1 VKFIHFVRKESF
13 IIAFGAALSVTL
25 VLFTIGKFYPQLA
38 LPDSLIIIFCISLAV
53 VYLLYYLLVGQRL
66 RKIRELLVKETK
78 SDTISLKDLED
89 KLNMLLQERKEELEK
104 IEKLERH
111 RREFLGNVSHEMKT
125 PLFHMQGYIST
136 LADNEA
142 YDEELFKRYLERT
155 ERSIERLIRILEDLD
170 AISQLES
177 KEIVPEIEPFDIVEL
192 AREVLESEELNADKK
207 NIKFDLQS
215 ENEKMMIMG
224 DRFRI
229 RQVLLNLVV
238 NSIRYGKKDGE
249 TRIRI
254 KNNGDHVTIEVAD
267 NGIGIGAEHLSRL
280 FERFYR
286 VDKSRSREQ
295 GGTGLGLSIVKHILE
310 AHHQT
315 IQVMSTEGAGSVF
328 TFNLKKPHTN
338 GNGHNY
344 NHN

>member
-1 VKFIHFVRKESF
+1 M
-13 IIAFGAALSVTL
+13 
-25 VLFTIGKFYPQLA
+25 
-38 LPDSLIIIFCISLAV
+38 
-53 VYLLYYLLVGQRL
+53 
-66 RKIRELLVKETK
+66 KETK
-78 SDTISLKDLED
+78 SDYISLKGLEN
-89 KLNMLLQERKEELEK
+89 KLNNLLQERKEELEK

-136 LADNEA
+136 LSDNDT
-142 YDEELFKRYLERT
+142 YDPELTKRYLERT
-155 ERSIERLIRILEDLD
+155 EKSIERLIRILEDLD
-170 AISQLES
+170 TISQLES
-177 KEIVPEIEPFDIVEL
+177 REIVAEIEPFDIVEL
-192 AREVLESEELNADKK
+192 SQEVLESEEMNAEKK
-207 NIKFDLQS
+207 NIKFDLQA
-215 ENEKMMIMG
+215 EHEKMMVMG

-254 KNNGDHVTIEVAD
+254 KNGGDTVSIEVAD
-267 NGIGIGAEHLSRL
+267 NGIGIGAEHVPRL

-310 AHHQT
+310 AHHQA
-315 IQVMSTEGAGSVF
+315 IHVMSTEGAGSVF
-328 TFNLKKPHTN
+328 SFNLKKPG
-338 GNGHNY
+338 GNGHIS
-344 NHN
+344 

>member
-1 VKFIHFVRKESF
+1 MKRESF
-13 IIAFGAALSVTL
+13 IIALGTAVCITAVILLLVGAYPNLS
-25 VLFTIGKFYPQLA
+25 LA
-38 LPDSLIIIFCISLAV
+38 ISLAIVFAVCVIV
-53 VYLLYYLLVGQRL
+53 VYTLYYVVVGLRL
-66 RKIRELLVKETK
+66 KKIRNLLMKETN
-78 SDTISLKDLED
+78 TETVSLKDLES
-89 KLNMLLQERKEELEK
+89 KLNTLLRERKEELEK

-136 LADNEA
+136 LSDNDV
-142 YDEELFKRYLERT
+142 YDAELSKRYLERT
-155 ERSIERLIRILEDLD
+155 EKSIERLIRILEDLD
-170 AISQLES
+170 TISQLES
-177 KEIVPEIEPFDIVEL
+177 KEITAEIESFDIVEL
-192 AREVLESEELNADKK
+192 SKEVLESEELNAEKK

-215 ENEKMMIMG
+215 EHEKMMVMG

-254 KNNGDHVTIEVAD
+254 KNGGDLVSIEVAD
-267 NGIGIGAEHLSRL
+267 NGIGIGAEHLPRL

-328 TFNLKKPHTN
+328 TFHLRHPN
-338 GNGHNY
+338 GNGH
-344 NHN
+344 

>member
-1 VKFIHFVRKESF
+1 LKKDSF
-13 IIAFGAALSVTL
+13 IIAFGSAFFLTAVLYVAAYLYPALL
-25 VLFTIGKFYPQLA
+25 V
-38 LPDSLIIIFCISLAV
+38 PDIIFPVIFISSFLI
-53 VYLLYYLLVGQRL
+53 VYLLYYYIVGQKL
-66 RKIRELLVKETK
+66 RKI
-78 SDTISLKDLED
+78 KDLLAKES
-89 KLNMLLQERKEELEK
+89 KMGKASLQALEEKIRSLLKERKEELEK

-136 LADNEA
+136 LAESTT
-142 YDEELFKRYLERT
+142 YDEDLFKRYLDRT
-155 ERSIERLIRILEDLD
+155 EKSIERLIRILEDLD
-170 AISQLES
+170 TISQLES
-177 KEIVPEIEPFDIVEL
+177 LEIVADIEPFDIVEL
-192 AREVLESEELNADKK
+192 SKEAIESEELNAEKK
-207 NIKFDLQS
+207 SITLALQS
-215 ENEKMMIMG
+215 DQEKMMVIG

-249 TRIRI
+249 TRIRL
-254 KNNGDHVTIEVAD
+254 KNAGDSVSIEVGD
-267 NGIGIGAEHLSRL
+267 NGIGIAAEHLPRL

-315 IQVMSTEGAGSVF
+315 INVMSTEGAGSVF
-328 TFNLKKPHTN
+328 TFNLKKAN
-338 GNGHNY
+338 GNGNS
-344 NHN
+344 NS

>member
-1 VKFIHFVRKESF
+1 MTANTSLLV
-13 IIAFGAALSVTL
+13 AFLVCVT
-25 VLFTIGKFYPQLA
+25 
-38 LPDSLIIIFCISLAV
+38 V
-53 VYLLYYLLVGQRL
+53 VYSLYYIVVGLRLKKIKNLL
-66 RKIRELLVKETK
+66 KRETN
-78 SDTISLKDLED
+78 SDTVSLKDLEK
-89 KLNMLLQERKEELEK
+89 KLYKLLEERKEELEK

-136 LADNEA
+136 LADNEV
-142 YDEELFKRYLERT
+142 YDAELSKRYLKRT
-155 ERSIERLIRILEDLD
+155 EGSIERLIRILEDLD
-170 AISQLES
+170 TISQLES
-177 KEIVPEIEPFDIVEL
+177 REITAEIEPFDIVEL
-192 AREVLESEELNADKK
+192 SKEVLESEEMNAEKK
-207 NIKFDLQS
+207 NIKFDLQAD
-215 ENEKMMIMG
+215 NEKMMVMG

-254 KNNGDHVTIEVAD
+254 KNGGDVVSIEIGD
-267 NGIGIGAEHLSRL
+267 NGIGISAEHLPRL

-315 IQVMSTEGAGSVF
+315 IHVMSTEGAGSVF
-328 TFNLKKPHTN
+328 TFNLKRPN
-338 GNGHNY
+338 GNS
-344 NHN
+344 

>member
-1 VKFIHFVRKESF
+1 M
-13 IIAFGAALSVTL
+13 
-25 VLFTIGKFYPQLA
+25 
-38 LPDSLIIIFCISLAV
+38 AV
-53 VYLLYYLLVGQRL
+53 VYTLYYIVVGLRLKKIKNLL
-66 RKIRELLVKETK
+66 KRETN
-78 SDTISLKDLED
+78 SDTVSLKDLEK
-89 KLNMLLQERKEELEK
+89 KLYKLLEERKEELEK

-136 LADNEA
+136 LADNEV
-142 YDEELFKRYLERT
+142 YDAELSKRYLKRT
-155 ERSIERLIRILEDLD
+155 EGSIERLIRILEDLD
-170 AISQLES
+170 TISQLES
-177 KEIVPEIEPFDIVEL
+177 REITAEIEPFDIVEL
-192 AREVLESEELNADKK
+192 SKEVLESEEMNAEKK
-207 NIKFDLQS
+207 NIKFDLQA
-215 ENEKMMIMG
+215 ENEKMLVMG

-254 KNNGDHVTIEVAD
+254 KNSGDVVTIEVGD
-267 NGIGIGAEHLSRL
+267 NGIGISAEHLPRL

-315 IQVMSTEGAGSVF
+315 INVMSTEGAGSVF
-328 TFNLKKPHTN
+328 TFNLKRPN
-338 GNGHNY
+338 GNS
-344 NHN
+344 

>member
-1 VKFIHFVRKESF
+1 VKRESF
-13 IIAFGAALSVTL
+13 IIAIGAALIVTGFL
-25 VLFTIGKFYPQLA
+25 YAIAILYPNLA
-38 LPDSLIIIFCISLAV
+38 LPDSLIAIFSISFIV
-53 VYLLYYLLVGQRL
+53 VFTLYYLRVGQRL
-66 RKIRELLVKETK
+66 KNIKDLIVNEPHTDNL
-78 SDTISLKDLED
+78 SLKQLEN
-89 KLNMLLQERKEELEK
+89 KVRQLLHDRQEELEK

-136 LADNEA
+136 LADNEG
-142 YDEELFKRYLERT
+142 YDKELFDRYLERT

-170 AISQLES
+170 TISQLES
-177 KEIVPEIEPFDIVEL
+177 REITAEIEPFDIVEL
-192 AREVLESEELNADKK
+192 SKEVLESEELNAEKK
-207 NIKFDLQS
+207 NIKFDMQH
-215 ENEKMMIMG
+215 EQEKMMVMG

-249 TRIRI
+249 TRIKI
-254 KNNGDHVTIEVAD
+254 KSAGENVMIEVAD
-267 NGIGIGAEHLSRL
+267 NGIGISSEHLPRL

-310 AHHQT
+310 AHHQAIHVT
-315 IQVMSTEGAGSVF
+315 STEGAGSVF
-328 TFNLKKPHTN
+328 TFNMKKAN
-338 GNGHNY
+338 GNGHAHSNG
-344 NHN
+344 HAQQHHA

>member
-1 VKFIHFVRKESF
+1 LKKESF
-13 IIAFGAALSVTL
+13 IIAIGAALCVTI
-25 VLFTIGKFYPQLA
+25 VLFIIGNFYPALS
-38 LPDSLIIIFCISLAV
+38 LPDSLIIVFCICLGV
-53 VYLLYYLLVGQRL
+53 VYFLYYLMVGQRL
-66 RKIRELLVKETK
+66 KKIRGLMERETQTK
-78 SDTISLKDLED
+78 NISLKDLEA
-89 KLNMLLQERKEELEK
+89 KLYKLLEERKEELET

-111 RREFLGNVSHEMKT
+111 RREYLGNVSHEMKT

-136 LADNEA
+136 LSDNET

-155 ERSIERLIRILEDLD
+155 EKSIERLIRILEDLD
-170 AISQLES
+170 TISQLES
-177 KEIVPEIEPFDIVEL
+177 REIVAEVEPFDIVEL
-192 AREVLESEELNADKK
+192 SKEVLESEELNAEKK
-207 NIKFDLQS
+207 NIKFDLQA
-215 ENEKMMIMG
+215 ENEKMMVIG

-254 KNNGDHVTIEVAD
+254 KNAGDMVSIEVAD
-267 NGIGIGAEHLSRL
+267 NGIGIGAEHLPRL

-328 TFNLKKPHTN
+328 TFNMKKSNGN
-338 GNGHNY
+338 GNGHS
-344 NHN
+344 HA

>member
-1 VKFIHFVRKESF
+1 M
-13 IIAFGAALSVTL
+13 
-25 VLFTIGKFYPQLA
+25 
-38 LPDSLIIIFCISLAV
+38 
-53 VYLLYYLLVGQRL
+53 VGVRL
-66 RKIRELLVKETK
+66 RKIKVLLKRETH
-78 SDTISLKDLED
+78 SDTQSLRDLEA
-89 KLNMLLQERKEELEK
+89 KLNKLLEERKEELEK

-136 LADNEA
+136 LSDTEE
-142 YDEELFKRYLERT
+142 YDEELFDRYLERT
-155 ERSIERLIRILEDLD
+155 ERSIERLMRILEDLD
-170 AISQLES
+170 TISNLES
-177 KEIVPEIEPFDIVEL
+177 KEIIAEIEPFDIVEL
-192 AREVLESEELNADKK
+192 SKEVLESEELNAEKK

-215 ENEKMMIMG
+215 EQEKMMVMG

-249 TRIRI
+249 TRVRI
-254 KNNGDHVTIEVAD
+254 KNNGDVVTIEVAD
-267 NGIGIGAEHLSRL
+267 NGIGISAEHLPRL

-286 VDKSRSREQ
+286 VDKSRSREI

-315 IQVMSTEGAGSVF
+315 ISVMSTEGAGSVF
-328 TFNLKKPHTN
+328 TFNLKRPN
-338 GNGHNY
+338 GSH
-344 NHN
+344 